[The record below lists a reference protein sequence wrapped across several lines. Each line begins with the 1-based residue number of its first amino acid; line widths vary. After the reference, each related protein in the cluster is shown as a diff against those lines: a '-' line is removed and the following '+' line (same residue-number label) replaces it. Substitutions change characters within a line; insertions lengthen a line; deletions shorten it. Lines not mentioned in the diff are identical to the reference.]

1 MAGCREGHRKKPTA
15 APPRR
20 ERTGLQ
26 RKGSACGGQGHE
38 GHRQIL
44 TGDRIPVG
52 SSVHAR
58 GLKNL
63 ILRGTRQ
70 LSPSS
75 LFCLIYGEHREEASC
90 MVLGRAR
97 WLQWRLEQAVCCD
110 RGGEETP
117 VTNKYWKSAL
127 APWIAEVHAAQIN
140 ANLLTANERI
150 KWKLLKK
157 SILKK

>member
-1 MAGCREGHRKKPTA
+1 
-15 APPRR
+15 
-20 ERTGLQ
+20 
-26 RKGSACGGQGHE
+26 
-38 GHRQIL
+38 
-44 TGDRIPVG
+44 
-52 SSVHAR
+52 
-58 GLKNL
+58 
-63 ILRGTRQ
+63 
-70 LSPSS
+70 
-75 LFCLIYGEHREEASC
+75 

-97 WLQWRLEQAVCCD
+97 WLQWRLEQALCCD
-110 RGGEETP
+110 GVGEGTP